1 MDKQAFK
8 QRMQNLKSYRENNP
22 GKGYWDWKVQAYQNG
37 GDIPLWQQYQYSGP
51 SYQDVLDDLKQNS
64 PSTYNQ
70 LQQSKAADSQ
80 SSSEIVRYVDSKGR
94 LQSTSNL
101 QGLSPVI
108 TSDYLPG
115 VGDAME
121 VTQIVQDVK
130 NEDYGA
136 ALAGLGLLALPGN
149 WLSKVKSKYGK
160 KGLVNSIYNNI
171 APGSYYDS
179 YIPGGSKKDEL
190 KGALKD
196 YLLGKGDKI
205 DPKWENWINSPT
217 TLGSFIAKD
226 NKKQQHML
234 DVMTAARKEAWQN
247 YLGIPHDDR
256 YLINT
261 GVKENGMP
269 VYRSNVTDVPNV
281 QLRDIAKTTQHKPEN
296 TPYVHG
302 DMINSTG
309 GNISVKYKDNGDL
322 RTITTEDIWD
332 LNPFKD
338 ANRARILPEWLKSK
352 YMHIEVQPDGYQ
364 KRVWNDNAPKWLV
377 DLEPANLLGIPGPF
391 LNRTTFNAR
400 LLNKD
405 QAVKKVPISKE
416 EYVNKRFGTEL
427 ELIDPSE
434 MTDEEFQKWKKLTQ
448 NRYSEEYDRL
458 NEQQSERLFE
468 FVPKTEEELLDKYGI
483 YVKKYS
489 NGGEVSEFQRKTRRD
504 IMQESLVDGKP
515 DYNKMFQNQNE
526 YQKDFANY
534 WYTERSKNPK
544 YSDQIGGDKLNSVL
558 SNIDK
563 ATWKTPTEA
572 MRDNMVGQ
580 GYNPTDAQVNQQL
593 NILKEKGTKG
603 FANPKAHSYTSLRP
617 ANTWH
622 EGVGHMVGDNTPAI
636 LNATPNVRIS
646 NSDSSYEDYVNQ
658 ANEKHAQTWDF
669 RGNNSNLKDDQ
680 GNYYIDPNRQLTP
693 EDISN
698 MRSRGAKIPEQW
710 ESLEDADISEL
721 TNTFAYNMY
730 QDPVQ
735 YMANGGEVGDP
746 DDEFIQA
753 VNTKLGRT
761 PDGRPKEQ
769 GLKPVIDLE
778 DAVNVTPI
786 GDVLSAKDA
795 YNAARNNDWLGV
807 GLATATMIPFVPR
820 AISTV
825 RRSTPT
831 VKNYR
836 SSLSNALDKAV
847 KLGEKERRMSARL
860 NNETYETVQR
870 LMDDPSYMRR
880 AQQVKEKYGDDYT
893 QIYADLIDAYNNSP
907 ELLPKAK
914 RTAFEDNARARMA
927 TTTEST
933 KRHMDGGEFPKMGE
947 YEYQYD
953 INGVPY
959 GTTIHEMNHNAD
971 YLKNKAAD
979 ADANSN
985 LYYWM
990 RSALKPFSR
999 IDPNTDKLT
1008 KYYSKPTEQKAYM
1021 NQLREFMYANKM
1033 IDTRD
1038 QIVTPDLI
1046 KQAISKLPKG
1056 MQSIKKASEQ
1066 FKSMRSYTKWFN
1078 TIPLLGVGAVG
1089 ANKYFTSNENRD

>member
-22 GKGYWDWKVQAYQNG
+22 GKGYWDWRVQAYQNG

-115 VGDAME
+115 IGDAME

-149 WLSKVKSKYGK
+149 WLSKIKSKYGK
-160 KGLVNSIYNNI
+160 KGLVNSIYNNV

-261 GVKENGMP
+261 GIKENGMP

-281 QLRDIAKTTQHKPEN
+281 QLRDIAKTTQHKPESI
-296 TPYVHG
+296 PYVHG

-338 ANRARILPEWLKSK
+338 ANRARILPEWLKNK

-364 KRVWNDNAPKWLV
+364 KRVWNDNAPKWLI

-434 MTDEEFQKWKKLTQ
+434 MTDKEFQKWKKLTQ

-489 NGGEVSEFQRKTRRD
+489 DGGEVSEFQRKTRRD
-504 IMQESLVDGKP
+504 IMQESLVDGRP

-534 WYTERSKNPK
+534 WYTERAKNPK
-544 YSDQIGGDKLNSVL
+544 YSDQIGGDKLGSVL
-558 SNIDK
+558 SNI
-563 ATWKTPTEA
+563 
-572 MRDNMVGQ
+572 
-580 GYNPTDAQVNQQL
+580 
-593 NILKEKGTKG
+593 
-603 FANPKAHSYTSLRP
+603 
-617 ANTWH
+617 
-622 EGVGHMVGDNTPAI
+622 
-636 LNATPNVRIS
+636 
-646 NSDSSYEDYVNQ
+646 
-658 ANEKHAQTWDF
+658 
-669 RGNNSNLKDDQ
+669 
-680 GNYYIDPNRQLTP
+680 
-693 EDISN
+693 
-698 MRSRGAKIPEQW
+698 
-710 ESLEDADISEL
+710 
-721 TNTFAYNMY
+721 
-730 QDPVQ
+730 
-735 YMANGGEVGDP
+735 
-746 DDEFIQA
+746 
-753 VNTKLGRT
+753 
-761 PDGRPKEQ
+761 
-769 GLKPVIDLE
+769 
-778 DAVNVTPI
+778 
-786 GDVLSAKDA
+786 
-795 YNAARNNDWLGV
+795 
-807 GLATATMIPFVPR
+807 
-820 AISTV
+820 
-825 RRSTPT
+825 
-831 VKNYR
+831 
-836 SSLSNALDKAV
+836 DKAV

>member
-22 GKGYWDWKVQAYQNG
+22 GKGHWDWKVQAYQNG

-115 VGDAME
+115 IGDAME

-149 WLSKVKSKYGK
+149 WLSKIKSKYGK
-160 KGLVNSIYNNI
+160 KGLVNSIYNNV

-261 GVKENGMP
+261 GIKENGMP

-281 QLRDIAKTTQHKPEN
+281 QLRDIAKTTQHKPESI
-296 TPYVHG
+296 PYVHG

-338 ANRARILPEWLKSK
+338 ANRARILPEWLKNK

-364 KRVWNDNAPKWLV
+364 KRVWNDNAPKWLI

-434 MTDEEFQKWKKLTQ
+434 MTDKEFQKWKKLTQ

-489 NGGEVSEFQRKTRRD
+489 DGGEVSEFQRKTRRD
-504 IMQESLVDGKP
+504 IMQESLVDGRP

-526 YQKDFANY
+526 YQKDFTNY
-534 WYTERSKNPK
+534 WYTERAKNPK
-544 YSDQIGGDKLNSVL
+544 YSDQIGGDKLGSVL

-580 GYNPTDAQVNQQL
+580 GYNPTDAQINQQL

-636 LNATPNVRIS
+636 LNATPNVHI
-646 NSDSSYEDYVNQ
+646 NNPDSSYEDYVNQ

-698 MRSRGAKIPEQW
+698 MRSKGAKIPEQW

-721 TNTFAYNMY
+721 TNTFAYNLS
-730 QDPVQ
+730 QDPI
-735 YMANGGEVGDP
+735 YFMANGGEIGDP
-746 DDEFIQA
+746 DDEFTKAI
-753 VNTKLGRT
+753 NTKLGRT
-761 PDGRPKEQ
+761 PDGRPLQQ
-769 GLKPVIDLE
+769 GLKPVFDLE
-778 DAVNVTPI
+778 DAANLTPV
-786 GDVLSAKDA
+786 GDAIAAKDM
-795 YNAARNNDWLGV
+795 YNAAMDKDWTGL
-807 GLATATMIPFVPR
+807 GLAAASMIPFVPSGMR
-820 AISTV
+820 KINKKFKQIPSVHKDTQQLLDA
-825 RRSTPT
+825 
-831 VKNYR
+831 KFQE
-836 SSLSNALDKAV
+836 LDKLAQR
-847 KLGEKERRMSARL
+847 KADYGNEQYRIMERVM
-860 NNETYETVQR
+860 E
-870 LMDDPSYMRR
+870 DPSYMNR
-880 AQQVKEKYGDDYT
+880 AREVKQKFGDDYS
-893 QIYADLIDAYNNSP
+893 IPYADMFIAYNVDPDVLPNVQLMD
-907 ELLPKAK
+907 ELKKASSMR
-914 RTAFEDNARARMA
+914 RTADGKFIYKRNPDNDYIPNTAEHELSHFTDLLKSGRPDAHAGNNVFYQM
-927 TTTEST
+927 TKDLT
-933 KRHMDGGEFPKMGE
+933 KRVGDKHD
-947 YEYQYD
+947 
-953 INGVPY
+953 
-959 GTTIHEMNHNAD
+959 D
-971 YLKNKAAD
+971 YFL
-979 ADANSN
+979 
-985 LYYWM
+985 L
-990 RSALKPFSR
+990 
-999 IDPNTDKLT
+999 
-1008 KYYSKPTEQKAYM
+1008 PTEQKAHM
-1021 NQLREFMYANKM
+1021 NQLREWMFQNGYINR
-1033 IDTRD
+1033 RD
-1038 QIVTPDLI
+1038 QKVTPEYMSKI
-1046 KQAISKLPKG
+1046 MKQLNNVEGMKG
-1056 MQSIKKASEQ
+1056 VQRAAQQ
-1066 FKSMRSYTKWFN
+1066 FKSNKTFTKWFN
-1078 TIPLLGVGAVG
+1078 SVPLIGAGLLGV
-1089 ANKYFTSNENRD
+1089 NKYFTDEDKQEK